1 MDNGASSYLRFLK
14 GDDSA
19 LAEIINEYSD
29 GLIIYLNTITA
40 NYADAQDSA
49 EDTFVKL
56 VTKKPRYN
64 CKATFKTWLYT
75 IGRHVAVD
83 NMRKKYRHHEII
95 GESTDTDYINLE
107 NEFIRDEDNRLLHK
121 AIKSLSAEY
130 RQVLYL
136 TYFEGM
142 TAGEVSAV
150 IGKSSKATQSLIF
163 RARQALKKQ
172 LERDGFEYENS

>member
-64 CKATFKTWLYT
+64 GKASFKTWLYT

-95 GESTDTDYINLE
+95 GESADTDYINLE
-107 NEFIRDEDNRLLHK
+107 NDFIRDEDNRLLHN